1 MLDRQVF
8 FIMEASTDQ
17 KNFHVIMPQMERIG
31 GITVELPF
39 MMDFKLVCNI
49 VRTIH
54 LPILEMM
61 ISPLSMLKKVDY
73 NLFLLYMKHVRY
85 LMYP

>member
-1 MLDRQVF
+1 MYQMDR
-8 FIMEASTDQ
+8 ISGM
-17 KNFHVIMPQMERIG
+17 M
-31 GITVELPF
+31 VEFLF
-39 MMDFKLVCNI
+39 TRDFKLVCNI

-73 NLFLLYMKHVRY
+73 NLFLLYMKHVPINY
-85 LMYP
+85 GP